1 MIYICIVIILI
12 VLLLFYTTKIM
23 SKEKEEFVTNFDQ
36 VLDKKC
42 FDTNG
47 SSLNNYLGPWDGM
60 NGICGESTCP
70 YETCK
75 ILLETID
82 GSFKNVSKYEQQ
94 ILSTNSS
101 NANVCT
107 SKHNPPIVDCSN
119 VILPVL
125 DENPIICYQPICDGV
140 GDDNKCIETSIV
152 KSWRK
157 QKFKNILNEV
167 GVPFWKNMFKR
178 DETYDNDSTE
188 LGDCIREPIS
198 CSHCN
203 YFCCDN
209 FATSEAEY
217 CPKSYYPSGERIV
230 DSDMLLQEVEHVL
243 RKSTNN
249 TFECKPND
257 VCVKNSNIVADK
269 YCYNFDIIS
278 KQWTGGLK
286 PYKNTIINNK
296 KGFFYIKDDFI
307 EEYPTT
313 GCHASK
319 TDMKTSYEC
328 SVNENIDCKFIDEN
342 GDLTTITYFSDV
354 SRLGTDCEY
363 RLLGEDSRYPDTLA
377 LSGNCPTN
385 SLTCPDEDQY
395 IKFYE
400 IGSPKCEFCPTDT
413 FRNSNYDDRQI
424 YTESFACTPKPD
436 CSQID
441 VTTSCLV
448 AHNNNIQILKKEYL
462 PRISKGNEC
471 VEKPNIREERN
482 CLSTSEYISSQL
494 SISNPIIIGNDT
506 YYDNCEQGYQ
516 IDPSDNHISCKK
528 EQKCNKDEKLNG
540 NDDGCYVYNN
550 TQDEYKLIGNDHI
563 TYANSTD
570 IFSPCV
576 LTSDET
582 GQVID
587 KCIKICPVT
596 YINQMCDDKIQCCKK
611 I

>member
-1 MIYICIVIILI
+1 
-12 VLLLFYTTKIM
+12 LFYTTRRI
-23 SKEKEEFVTNFDQ
+23 KEEFVTNFDQ

-42 FDTNG
+42 FDING
-47 SSLNNYLGPWDGM
+47 SSLNNYLGPWDAM

-75 ILLETID
+75 FLIETID
-82 GSFKNVSKYEQQ
+82 GSFKNISKYEQQ
-94 ILSTNSS
+94 TLSTNSS

-125 DENPIICYQPICDGV
+125 DKNPIICYQPICDGI
-140 GDDNKCIETSIV
+140 GDDKKCIENSIV

-157 QKFKNILNEV
+157 QKFKNILDDE
-167 GVPFWKNMFKR
+167 GVPFWENMFKR
-178 DETYDNDSTE
+178 DETYDNGKTYDKSTE

-230 DSDMLLQEVEHVL
+230 DSDMLLQQVEHVL
-243 RKSTNN
+243 LKSTNT
-249 TFECKPND
+249 TFECRPND
-257 VCVKNSNIVADK
+257 VLCTQDSGIAAPDK
-269 YCYNFDIIS
+269 YCYNFDVIS
-278 KQWTGGLK
+278 KQWTGDLK

-296 KGFFYIKDDFI
+296 KGFFYIEDDFI
-307 EEYPTT
+307 EAYPTT
-313 GCHASK
+313 GCHDVSK
-319 TDMKTSYEC
+319 NDMKTTYEC
-328 SVNENIDCKFIDEN
+328 GVNENKDCKFIDEN
-342 GDLTTITYFSDV
+342 GDLTTITYFSDIN
-354 SRLGTDCEY
+354 RLGTDCKY
-363 RLLGEDSRYPDTLA
+363 RLLSEDSRYPDTL
-377 LSGNCPTN
+377 LEDNCPSDYE
-385 SLTCPDEDQY
+385 SLKCPDEDQY

-400 IGSPKCEFCPTDT
+400 NGSPKCQFCPTGT
-413 FRNSNYDDRQI
+413 FRNSNFDSELI
-424 YTESFACTPKPD
+424 YHESYACTPNPD

-441 VTTSCLV
+441 VNTSCIV

-471 VEKPNIREERN
+471 VEEPNIREERN
-482 CLSTSEYISSQL
+482 CLSTSEYATFGISS
-494 SISNPIIIGNDT
+494 PTIIGNDT

-516 IDPSDNHISCKK
+516 IDISDISCKK
-528 EQKCNKDEKLNG
+528 EQNCSKEIIG
-540 NDDGCYVYNN
+540 NGCYVYNN
-550 TQDEYKLIGNDHI
+550 IKDEYKFISYDKISYTN
-563 TYANSTD
+563 AND
-570 IFSPCV
+570 IFSPCQY
-576 LTSDET
+576 TSDET

-587 KCIKICPVT
+587 KCIKICPTT
-596 YINQMCDDKIQCCKK
+596 YINQKCDDNIQCCKK